1 MDFQNK
7 ELNEELYDKKYKY
20 CRTAEWISKLK
31 SENVRYL
38 LWCTLVIRCQYLL
51 NIIQIK
57 C

>member
-38 LWCTLVIRCQYLL
+38 LGCTLGTRCQYLL